1 MMFKIIPFVLL
12 LAIVAVSC
20 SKEADQAAPQETPVN
35 RQVVFSVY
43 AARDYSAPTFRQIET
58 SLTLTA
64 GVMNIETGMF
74 TKTWDTVITRS
85 ILDFPLEEQALTI
98 EKSIPLRLNKER
110 VQVAHSIRYNNNGQL
125 SQTANFETLPV
136 DQLRHLKKIGL

>member
-1 MMFKIIPFVLL
+1 MLKIIAFVLVVAL
-12 LAIVAVSC
+12 SAIVC
-20 SKEADQAAPQETPVN
+20 SKDSDLVEPVEIPVN

-43 AARDYSAPTFRQIET
+43 AAGDYSAPTFRHVET

-64 GVMNIETGMF
+64 RVLNIETGMF
-74 TKTWDTVITRS
+74 TQKWDTVITRP
-85 ILDFPLEEQALTI
+85 ILDFPLEEQAISI

-125 SQTANFETLPV
+125 SQTANFETLPS
-136 DQLRHLKKIGL
+136 DQVRHLKKIGL